1 MDGFKHLHV
10 FPGGKVCFKLLNKEF
25 WKIGYTVLMLVN
37 GIIKM
42 IHSEPNVLDPA
53 SLQIDE
59 MISKINPHRP
69 NLNKYNQFI
78 KEQARHFEGKYEKE
92 FLAFRQEY
100 GLKTDKR
107 L

>member
-1 MDGFKHLHV
+1 
-10 FPGGKVCFKLLNKEF
+10 
-25 WKIGYTVLMLVN
+25 
-37 GIIKM
+37 
-42 IHSEPNVLDPA
+42 
-53 SLQIDE
+53 

-92 FLAFRQEY
+92 YLAFRQEY

>member
-53 SLQIDE
+53 SL
-59 MISKINPHRP
+59 
-69 NLNKYNQFI
+69 
-78 KEQARHFEGKYEKE
+78 
-92 FLAFRQEY
+92 
-100 GLKTDKR
+100 
-107 L
+107 